1 MKGGCEDEKALDDR
15 CGAGAG
21 RAVTLKVAAAAAKL
35 ADESRKM
42 EQASAEPARYKQLLK
57 ELKGRACQGRNSR
70 SFRQ

>member
-1 MKGGCEDEKALDDR
+1 M
-15 CGAGAG
+15 
-21 RAVTLKVAAAAAKL
+21 KVAAAAEKL